1 MMQGYYVI
9 NEHFDVRRELH
20 KGTQFSFGLHRA
32 IEPVPL
38 ERHQSSDIYW
48 LPTRENY
55 VSE

>member
-38 ERHQSSDIYW
+38 ERHQSSDIY
-48 LPTRENY
+48 
-55 VSE
+55 